1 MMTPPDAII
10 IRRALATRAYRTNT
24 VRLADPDL
32 SPELSPGLF
41 GATHVVATRDGL
53 FVTDGR
59 ALSRI
64 AYGMFYGVTIQPHAI
79 LAFEACDRPHART
92 GHGRIVRFAHA
103 HGRIVATDIVARGLD
118 NGCHQIDLI
127 HGRLCVTDTYNQRV
141 LRFAGDGGMPEILYP
156 LGPAAPN
163 DWAGGYAHV
172 NSLIAHGDEILL
184 LLHNGADRTARPSE
198 VLRLTR
204 DWRPIARAPLDGLGC
219 HGFAILE
226 DDTVLTCG
234 SFAGELVST
243 DGFRV
248 KVCDMMTRGLSVG
261 DTDIVVG
268 GSAFAGR
275 DARDSAAGALFFLDR
290 DYRVATRLEVPAP
303 VMEIRRLDGR
313 DRSLSAHVARDQAC
327 LTNTNSPYDS

>member
-1 MMTPPDAII
+1 MMTPFDDIT
-10 IRRALATRAYRTNT
+10 IRSALATRAYRANT
-24 VRLADPDL
+24 VRLAGHDL
-32 SPELSPGLF
+32 S
-41 GATHVVATRDGL
+41 GATHIVATRDGL
-53 FVTDGR
+53 FATDGNT
-59 ALSRI
+59 LGRI
-64 AYGMFYGVTIQPHAI
+64 AYGMFYGITIQPHAI
-79 LAFEACDRPHART
+79 LAFEACDRPREPSAR
-92 GHGRIVRFAHA
+92 GRIVRFRHMQ
-103 HGRIVATDIVARGLD
+103 GRIVGSDILATGLD

-141 LRFAGDGGMPEILYP
+141 AAFAEDGGAPEFLYP
-156 LGPAAPN
+156 LGRAAGN

-172 NSLIAHGDEILL
+172 NSLIAHGDDILL

-204 DWRPIARAPLDGLGC
+204 DWRPIARQPLDGLGC
-219 HGFAILE
+219 HSFAILE
-226 DDTVLTCG
+226 DDTVLACG

-243 DGFRV
+243 DGCRV

-261 DTDIVVG
+261 DAEIVVG

-275 DARDSAAGALFFLDR
+275 DARDAAPGALFFLDR

-313 DRSLSAHVARDQAC
+313 DRSLSAHVAA
-327 LTNTNSPYDS
+327 TNPV